1 MLRRR
6 HVIHRRPADRGI
18 TACRGVDLS
27 HDIPPISPRA
37 AVLPER
43 RLEQIAAELGE
54 HADRVRERL
63 SLADVVS
70 LAIRA
75 HRRQLGLSQRG
86 YAAARGYSASHVAR
100 LERSAGDLRLAAV
113 VDALRST
120 GFRLCDTGRARSFRF
135 DHGHDGLAGIGARGA
150 GRCGASA
157 PRASSGR
164 HRDDTAFVVVHQ
176 ACYFSGD
183 GPLWTWRRVPG
194 PRL

>member
-1 MLRRR
+1 MTSLPS
-6 HVIHRRPADRGI
+6 RPA
-18 TACRGVDLS
+18 
-27 HDIPPISPRA
+27 PRSFR
-37 AVLPER
+37 ER

-75 HRRQLGLSQRG
+75 HRRQLRLSQRG

-120 GFRLCDTGRARSFRF
+120 GFRLCVTPDEPGPSASTSATTDWPVSELVAR
-135 DHGHDGLAGIGARGA
+135 DDA
-150 GRCGASA
+150 GRRLPAHRPAAIATTPHSWWFT
-157 PRASSGR
+157 R
-164 HRDDTAFVVVHQ
+164 HG
-176 ACYFSGD
+176 YFSGD
-183 GPLWTWRRVPG
+183 GPLWTWRRMPG
-194 PRL
+194 RGL

>member
-1 MLRRR
+1 MTSLPS
-6 HVIHRRPADRGI
+6 RPA
-18 TACRGVDLS
+18 
-27 HDIPPISPRA
+27 PRSFR
-37 AVLPER
+37 ER

-113 VDALRST
+113 VDALRS
-120 GFRLCDTGRARSFRF
+120 S
-135 DHGHDGLAGIGARGA
+135 GLARTMPSLLAL
-150 GRCGASA
+150 
-157 PRASSGR
+157 PRRKKWCRRSGL
-164 HRDDTAFVVVHQ
+164 
-176 ACYFSGD
+176 S
-183 GPLWTWRRVPG
+183 PLTLSRR
-194 PRL
+194 